1 MPEQVET
8 AAFGSDRGGV
18 GKSKA
23 AELRISRH
31 FLQHG
36 ELPTIVEVEADPRL
50 SLIYG
55 QDNVKLFRIAQ
66 ERLVD
71 VERDPSLVYK
81 TWDAVG
87 EVCMESKAPVVLD
100 IGANLTRTFALWLN
114 EYGEDGPFGTGA
126 PLRFYGVTTGDAL
139 AVRSLN
145 QALHYVAEAA
155 PDSRRFIVVN
165 ERDARFPLASD
176 APAIKEMAKAHGV
189 RGVLR
194 VPACMSPGLAHTVDR
209 HMRLDAAA
217 AMTAEAWAKACGFPR
232 LEAVRAQ
239 RRMVS
244 FLDDGVRAFDGA
256 YGPMAE
262 AVPA

>member
-1 MPEQVET
+1 MADQAET

-36 ELPTIVEVEADPRL
+36 KLPTIVEVEADPRL
-50 SLIYG
+50 SLVYG

-66 ERLVD
+66 DRLVD
-71 VERDPSLVYK
+71 IERDPSLVYR
-81 TWDAVG
+81 TWDAIG
-87 EVCMESKAPVVLD
+87 EVCMGSKAPVVLD
-100 IGANLTRTFALWLN
+100 IGANLTRTFAMWLN
-114 EYGEDGPFGTGA
+114 EYGEDGPFGAGA
-126 PLRFYGVTTGDAL
+126 PLNFFGVTTGDAL

-145 QALHYVAEAA
+145 QALGYVAQAV
-155 PDSRRFIVVN
+155 PDSRRFILIN

-176 APAIKEMAKAHGV
+176 APVIKEMAKAHGV

-194 VPACMSPGLAHTVDR
+194 MPACMSPGLAHVVDR

-217 AMTAEAWAKACGFPR
+217 AMDAAAWERACRFPR

-244 FLDDGVRAFDGA
+244 FLDDGVRAFDAA
-256 YGPMAE
+256 YGPVAD